1 MEKNKTLELLTKEL
15 DRTVDKEISKAV
27 EQLLNAIYCIEQKYG
42 ISGKSFSKLERN
54 EKVIS
59 CITNPELKTI
69 LFNYLK
75 EKYGDDIIR
84 VKSRD
89 IIDKFLD

>member
-54 EKVIS
+54 EK
-59 CITNPELKTI
+59 
-69 LFNYLK
+69 
-75 EKYGDDIIR
+75 
-84 VKSRD
+84 
-89 IIDKFLD
+89 